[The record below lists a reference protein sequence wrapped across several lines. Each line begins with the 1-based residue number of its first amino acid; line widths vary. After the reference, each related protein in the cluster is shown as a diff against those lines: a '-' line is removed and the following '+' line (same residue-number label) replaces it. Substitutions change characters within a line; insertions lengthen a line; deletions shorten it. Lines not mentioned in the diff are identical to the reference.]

1 MRRIWLAALLIWT
14 GSALADVSLNTKL
27 QLQADMERHIQG
39 VMINGVYPHIDLTT
53 GAQQTLF
60 PAAGHPMILKMS
72 QGELFVLCSELR
84 DESGQSHNVDFYMA
98 KSGASYKV
106 IRTEVSNRAPLKA
119 LMERGLVAK
128 VN

>member
-1 MRRIWLAALLIWT
+1 
-14 GSALADVSLNTKL
+14 
-27 QLQADMERHIQG
+27 MERHIQG
-39 VMINGVYPHIDLTT
+39 AMINGVYPHIDLTT
-53 GAQQTLF
+53 GAANLV

-106 IRTEVSNRAPLKA
+106 IRTEVANRAPLKA

>member
-27 QLQADMERHIQG
+27 QLQADMERHIHG

-60 PAAGHPMILKMS
+60 PAAGHPMILQMS
-72 QGELFVLCSELR
+72 QGDLFVLCSELR
-84 DESGQSHNVDFYMA
+84 DESGKSHNVDFYMA
-98 KSGASYKV
+98 NSTS
-106 IRTEVSNRAPLKA
+106 S
-119 LMERGLVAK
+119 
-128 VN
+128 